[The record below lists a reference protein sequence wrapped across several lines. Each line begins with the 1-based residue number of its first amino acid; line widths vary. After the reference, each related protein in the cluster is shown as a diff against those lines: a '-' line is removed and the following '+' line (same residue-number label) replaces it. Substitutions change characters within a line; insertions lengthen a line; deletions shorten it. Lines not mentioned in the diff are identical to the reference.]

1 MTKKNQAS
9 PDKGV
14 SRLPATVY
22 LLTACIG
29 VIGSNS
35 LVLGPIAPEVARSLE
50 TSVPAV
56 MAASSA
62 FGLGTAASALFL
74 ARYIDRFG
82 ARRMLRLSM
91 ALLSAA
97 LLLCALAPV
106 VHAMVAAQLAAGLA
120 SGIALPAIYAS
131 AAAVSETGREG
142 RTIGV
147 VLTGWT
153 LSMVAGVSLSAV
165 LADTIHWRFVYAAV
179 GLLAALSVGALSLMM
194 PLREQASRATAPLP
208 LSAAALPGVKPLLVA
223 CCMFMAGF
231 YGLYGYLGDHLT
243 SGLGQPVSANG
254 LAALVYGIGFGGSVA
269 LDPLIERIGPRRLMP
284 IAFVAVAAVFLGFAL
299 LGHSFAAIVA
309 LMLFW
314 GLANH
319 LGLNLVVMRL
329 TAIDP
334 GQRGTIMGLNSAVT
348 YLAVFLGTSGFG
360 PLYSA
365 WGFAACAVVAMA
377 LTLVA
382 ALAGSVVP
390 DNGVLPDDQSPLDP
404 SRRNLGKV
412 G

>member
-1 MTKKNQAS
+1 MLFCHLGKMAKHNQRPFEFS
-9 PDKGV
+9 
-14 SRLPATVY
+14 SRRIPRAVY
-22 LLTACIG
+22 ALTASIG

-35 LVLGPIAPEVARSLE
+35 LVLGPIAPEVARSLGA
-50 TSVPAV
+50 SVPAV

-82 ARRMLRLSM
+82 ARRMLGLSM
-91 ALLSAA
+91 AALSAA
-97 LLLCALAPV
+97 LLLCALAPLV
-106 VHAMVAAQLAAGLA
+106 AALVAAQLIAGIA

-131 AAAVSETGREG
+131 AATVAEPGREG
-142 RTIGV
+142 RTIGI

-165 LADTIHWRFVYAAV
+165 LADTLHWRSVYAVV
-179 GLLAALSVGALSLMM
+179 GMLAAVAVGALSGLMPRGE
-194 PLREQASRATAPLP
+194 PLSSATAPLP
-208 LSAAALPGVKPLLVA
+208 LSALALPGVKPLLVA
-223 CCMFMAGF
+223 CGMFMAGF
-231 YGLYGYLGDHLT
+231 YGVYGYLGDHLT
-243 SGLGQPVSANG
+243 NGLGQAVSANG
-254 LAALVYGIGFGGSVA
+254 LAALLYGIGFGGSVV
-269 LDPLIERIGPRRLMP
+269 LDPLIERVGARRLMP
-284 IAFVAVAAVFLGFAL
+284 MAFVAVAAVFLGFAV
-299 LGHSFAAIVA
+299 LGDSFAAIVG

-334 GQRGTIMGLNSAVT
+334 DRRGTVMGLNSAVT
-348 YLAVFLGTSGFG
+348 YLAVFGGTAGFG

-365 WGFAACAVVAMA
+365 YGFSACALVAMG

-382 ALAGSVVP
+382 VFAGTWPCYSAAMPKRV
-390 DNGVLPDDQSPLDP
+390 
-404 SRRNLGKV
+404 
-412 G
+412 